1 MNQGT
6 YLKTDDEQI
15 NRLVPR
21 IRDFMRDHVVEYNIM
36 GDIVRGYTTADAP
49 SLWIRDYSDMMRA
62 FKFWDEDV
70 QSVVRYFADIQS
82 VKGWIMDYVTMTP
95 EKLPGEK
102 ENWVKHVRV
111 PVEADVEYRFIHAA
125 YQAWQATGD
134 DEWMAG
140 LLENMERALEYIRTD
155 PWRWDPD
162 TQLVKRPLTIDTWDF
177 DYTAGRHEWLNFQ
190 VTDDTCWG
198 IMHGDNSG
206 YYQAFLE
213 VAQLHE
219 YLGNPEKSAQWNTR
233 AEALKSRANDVCF
246 NGQFYT
252 HHVHLVPVEIEGVD
266 ESEQLSLSNSMD
278 INRGMATHEIAVKI
292 LEEYQR
298 RGEEQNVFAEWFS
311 IDPPF
316 PDGIFGD
323 EKLVAGV
330 YSNGGIMPLVG
341 GELAAAAFEHGFEK
355 YGVDILRRYETLT
368 KNGESYLWYFP
379 DGTKSS
385 EETSTSPL
393 ASNSDPWGSSAV
405 MYALTKGLLGIQD
418 LGKVFNRVRVAP
430 RWIAAGVQEAET
442 RLEYGPS
449 GAKCGYH
456 FLHQPEA
463 NLVTLKLKGNADV
476 QLHLLLPTGAAVES
490 VRQSGSQLNW
500 AEERIEGSS
509 YCNAEFR
516 VDEETVVEV
525 RYR

>member
-1 MNQGT
+1 MSNGT
-6 YLKTDDEQI
+6 SMRTDDDQL
-15 NRLVPR
+15 NQLVPR
-21 IRDFMRDHVVEYNIM
+21 IKDFVRDHVVEYNIM
-36 GDIVRGYTTADAP
+36 GDVVRGYTTADAP

-70 QSVVRYFADIQS
+70 QSVVRFFADTQS
-82 VKGWIMDYVTMTP
+82 AKGWFMDYVTMTP

-111 PVEADVEYRFIHAA
+111 PVEADVEYRFVYAA

-134 DEWMAG
+134 DEWVSG
-140 LLENMERALEYIRTD
+140 LLENMERAMDYIQSD

-162 TQLVKRPLTIDTWDF
+162 SQLVKRPLTIDTWDF
-177 DYTAGRHEWLNFQ
+177 DYTAGRHDWLNFQ
-190 VTDDTCWG
+190 VTEDTYWG

-206 YYQAFLE
+206 YYQAFLQMADLYE
-213 VAQLHE
+213 H
-219 YLGNPEKSAQWNTR
+219 LGEKQR
-233 AEALKSRANDVCF
+233 ADYWRGRAADIRDRANEVCF

-266 ESEQLSLSNSMD
+266 ESRQLSLSNPID
-278 INRGMATHEIAVKI
+278 INRGMATHEMAVKI

-298 RGEEQNVFAEWFS
+298 RGEEQEVFAEWFS

-323 EKLVAGV
+323 EKLVAGA

-341 GELAAAAFEHGFEK
+341 GELAAAAFEHGFEE
-355 YGVDILRRYETLT
+355 YGVDILRRYEELT
-368 KNGESYLWYFP
+368 SDGESYLWYFP

-393 ASNSDPWGSSAV
+393 ASNSDPWGSSAI
-405 MYALTKGLLGIQD
+405 MYALTTGLIGIRDQ
-418 LGKVFNRVRVAP
+418 GKLFNNVRLAP
-430 RWIAAGVQEAET
+430 RWIAAGVEHAEIG
-442 RLEYGPS
+442 LEYGPS
-449 GAKCGYH
+449 GAY
-456 FLHQPEA
+456 FRYEFRHQPEEREIS
-463 NLVTLKLKGNADV
+463 LELEGNARV
-476 QLHLLLPTGAAVES
+476 ELHLLLPERSETASLAVDREQLTCS
-490 VRQSGSQLNW
+490 ISG
-500 AEERIEGSS
+500 IEGSL
-509 YCNAEFR
+509 YCDAAFQ
-516 VDEETVVEV
+516 VDGKASISV